1 MKKKIIIFIAAFIS
15 ISSPVYANVAKISL
29 NDAIELA
36 LKNNLT
42 LQAKRK
48 DLEIAKQE
56 VKIANSLKT
65 LNFNRIFLWVRLQ
78 EATPANSV

>member
-56 VKIANSLKT
+56 VKIANSLKN
-65 LNFNRIFLWVRLQ
+65 LLY
-78 EATPANSV
+78 